1 MSDASVNI
9 IAEKGMGATHAV
21 TAVLL
26 HQIFMDRGTEC
37 SVVLQS
43 RVEMGD
49 MTSVT
54 AVLLHQC
61 ALDRGNGCSGVS
73 TE

>member
-1 MSDASVNI
+1 
-9 IAEKGMGATHAV
+9 
-21 TAVLL
+21 
-26 HQIFMDRGTEC
+26 
-37 SVVLQS
+37 
-43 RVEMGD
+43 MGD

-61 ALDRGNGCSGVS
+61 ALDRGNGFSGVS